1 MIQKKSRIRRQ
12 LVVLGSTFASTT
24 ELVKG
29 IWRSESGRRWLVP
42 LAIFLCVTGAV
53 LVLATSVEVLAPFIY
68 TLF

>member
-1 MIQKKSRIRRQ
+1 VIQKKSRIRRQ
-12 LVVLGSTFASTT
+12 LVILGSTFASTT

-29 IWRSESGRRWLVP
+29 IWRSESGHRWLVP

>member
-1 MIQKKSRIRRQ
+1 
-12 LVVLGSTFASTT
+12 
-24 ELVKG
+24 
-29 IWRSESGRRWLVP
+29 VP

>member
-12 LVVLGSTFASTT
+12 LVILGSTFASTT

>member
-1 MIQKKSRIRRQ
+1 VIQKKSRIRRQ